1 MLTFPP
7 LRAPLCNLPPNS
19 TSALSALHQGV
30 VRLPGEGGQQQTFTA
45 ELLVDGQSR
54 ALGTI
59 QVAEL
64 HKVSRGRE
72 GLCSF
77 FCERIWAAGA
87 QQNSKAAQ
95 FASVQVPTCAHTITC
110 CSACCP
116 CCLDGCDSLLL
127 ASPLI
132 RCADRQPGGAHV

>member
-59 QVAEL
+59 QVA
-64 HKVSRGRE
+64 
-72 GLCSF
+72 
-77 FCERIWAAGA
+77 
-87 QQNSKAAQ
+87 
-95 FASVQVPTCAHTITC
+95 
-110 CSACCP
+110 
-116 CCLDGCDSLLL
+116 
-127 ASPLI
+127 
-132 RCADRQPGGAHV
+132 